1 MLGIINVTNSVVLIR
16 IRADS
21 VGPFQQVRQHQQ
33 RAGVDER
40 RAEFKELKDFSI
52 RNVLAS
58 NVDASAAGWI
68 SCYIQ
73 TLCRRGAAQW
83 KRCATGSSLGFRW

>member
-16 IRADS
+16 IRVDS

-33 RAGVDER
+33 KAGGDER
-40 RAEFKELKDFSI
+40 GAEFKELKDFSM

-58 NVDASAAGWI
+58 NVFD
-68 SCYIQ
+68 Y
-73 TLCRRGAAQW
+73 
-83 KRCATGSSLGFRW
+83 GFKK